1 MSEAQAAPGFRTSV
15 GIVAAGRFGV
25 TLAELAARN
34 GHSVVLYT
42 SLARRATALRKHR
55 RLPSVVPELDRLDER
70 VHVTRD
76 PHELADRCTL
86 VVLTA
91 SSEYF
96 EPILESLGDALDG
109 AHQVVHAVHRLQG
122 PRLQRVTEQLR
133 LRTAVKQ
140 VGVIAGPMHVS
151 EILSGRPN
159 AAVVGSSFPSIIT
172 RVRDAFESDNVAVYG
187 DDDNRGVEYAAA
199 LGQVVAVGVGMADG
213 LGLGAATHAT
223 LLTRGLAEI
232 TAVGVELGAEAR
244 TFQGLAGVGRL
255 VDALRRGEPNYQ
267 TGFDIGETGDVETV
281 LANAPPDALGVDVLR
296 HLADYA
302 EYHRADLPL
311 TAALRAI
318 FAGDVA
324 PRDGL
329 LRALRDE
336 NAPS

>member
-1 MSEAQAAPGFRTSV
+1 MTAASSFRSAV
-15 GIVAAGRFGV
+15 GVVAAGRFGI

-34 GHSVVLYT
+34 GHDVVLY
-42 SLARRATALRKHR
+42 SSIARRVSNLSRHR
-55 RLPSVVPELDRLDER
+55 RLPSVVPELDRLHER
-70 VHVTRD
+70 VTVTKD
-76 PHELADRCTL
+76 VHELAERCTL
-86 VVLTA
+86 VTLTA

-96 EPILESLGDALDG
+96 EPLLESLGDALDG

-122 PRLQRVTEQLR
+122 PRLQRVSEQLR

-159 AAVVGSSFPSIIT
+159 AAVVGSSFPALID
-172 RVRDAFESDNVAVYG
+172 RVRGAFHSDHVAVYG

-232 TAVGVELGAEAR
+232 TEVGVELGADAR
-244 TFQGLAGVGRL
+244 TFHGLAGVGRL

-267 TGFDIGETGDVETV
+267 TGYDIGATGDVAAV
-281 LANAPPDALGVDVLR
+281 LENAPPDALGVDVLR
-296 HLADYA
+296 HLGEYA

-311 TAALRAI
+311 THALRDV
-318 FAGDVA
+318 FAGERT
-324 PRDGL
+324 PEEGL
-329 LRALRDE
+329 LRALGVE
-336 NAPS
+336 HAPR